1 MTKFADQ
8 LYADLMREHGS
19 TLAHTR
25 PPAASRRPATSRRVL
40 LVTGAGG
47 LAVAATV
54 GALTVGGGTP
64 AYALT
69 MNPNGTATLAVYRS
83 SGIAQVN
90 AKLQQLGDNVV
101 VVPVEPGCPSL
112 ASLPAPAVQPSGQI
126 SVGGS
131 MSADGSITVNAT
143 GVPAG
148 DILVVGTEVTA
159 QSNGHLGGQ
168 TGARLTSPPAPS
180 CVSLPAIPATPG
192 PGSGT
197 VSGSSGGPALNT
209 SHGGGSGPV
218 VSNG

>member
-19 TLAHTR
+19 TLARTR
-25 PPAASRRPATSRRVL
+25 PPTASRRPLTSRRVL
-40 LVTGAGG
+40 LATGAGG

-69 MNPNGTATLAVYRS
+69 MNPNGTATLAVYRV
-83 SGIAQVN
+83 SGIAQIN

-112 ASLPAPAVQPSGQI
+112 GSLPAPAVRPSGQI

-131 MSADGSITVNAT
+131 VSTDGSITVNAT

-148 DILVVGTEVTA
+148 DILVVGTEITRL
-159 QSNGHLGGQ
+159 SNGDIGGQ

-180 CVSLPAIPATPG
+180 CVSLPAVPANPG

-197 VSGSSGGPALNT
+197 VSGSSGGPASGT
-209 SHGGGSGPV
+209 ARSGGSGPI